1 MGLGSWLAGRE
12 AGPLRGGHP
21 CCTCLFVVSGRASQ
35 QQQHASREKE
45 EPFHRIG
52 VVGRL
57 GIMLLLLLL
66 YITYRYHYHGST
78 FTPILSGL
86 DLETHLERNLRLAA
100 SLCAATTSS
109 ALAPFELAVAN
120 DGAHTHAPH
129 RPAAGDG
136 DKPMTP
142 MPNCP
147 T

>member
-1 MGLGSWLAGRE
+1 MGPGWLGARPVRFAE
-12 AGPLRGGHP
+12 AMLH
-21 CCTCLFVVSGRASQ
+21 LLVVSGRASQ

-86 DLETHLERNLRLAA
+86 DLERIWN
-100 SLCAATTSS
+100 AT
-109 ALAPFELAVAN
+109 
-120 DGAHTHAPH
+120 
-129 RPAAGDG
+129 
-136 DKPMTP
+136 
-142 MPNCP
+142 
-147 T
+147 